1 VASVG
6 PGTAKPDTAKP
17 DTVDAAAP
25 AAGGLGD
32 ALAHVRGRRVLVTGH
47 TGFKGSWL
55 ALLLHDAGAQVHGYA
70 LAPEHADDHF
80 TLLGLDRMVHH
91 EVGDVRDADRLARA
105 VAAARP
111 EIVFHLAAQALVRRG
126 YADPR
131 GTFETNVLGTA
142 NLLEAVRATDAVRSV
157 VVVTSDKCYEN
168 VETTRG
174 YREDDRLGGK
184 DPYSAS
190 KAAAEM
196 VAAAWSR
203 SWFAPGSRVALA
215 TVRAGNVVGGG
226 DWCEDRLVPDA
237 IRSLRRGEPL
247 VVRHPHATRPW
258 QHVLEPIAGYLLVVA
273 ALETRRHEVAEPWNF
288 GPPERAAHTVMDVA
302 REAVRIWGAGEV
314 RVGDAASDMP
324 EATLLH
330 LNCDKARARLGWA
343 PRWDFARTMHETV
356 SWYRRVH
363 DGERAAD
370 VTRAQASAYLADAM
384 HPGLVRA

>member
-1 VASVG
+1 MG
-6 PGTAKPDTAKP
+6 PLSDATPDVTADPMP
-17 DTVDAAAP
+17 
-25 AAGGLGD
+25 G
-32 ALAHVRGRRVLVTGH
+32 ALARMRGRRVLVTGH

-55 ALLLHDAGAQVHGYA
+55 ALMLHDAGARVQGFA
-70 LAPEHADDHF
+70 LPPEHDEDHF
-80 TLLGLDRMVHH
+80 SLLGLAGLIDHA
-91 EVGDVRDADRLARA
+91 EGDVRDADHVARV

-131 GTFETNVLGTA
+131 GTFATNVLGTA
-142 NLLEAVRATDAVRSV
+142 HVLDAVRAVDSVRSV

-168 VETTRG
+168 VETPRG
-174 YREDDRLGGK
+174 YRETDALGGK

-203 SWFAPGSRVALA
+203 SYFAPGSGVALA

-247 VVRHPHATRPW
+247 VLRHPRATRPW
-258 QHVLEPIAGYLLVVA
+258 QHVLEPLAGYLAVA
-273 ALETRRHEVAEPWNF
+273 DALETRRHEVAEAWNF
-288 GPPERAAHTVMDVA
+288 GPDEREAHTVMDVA
-302 REAVRIWGAGEV
+302 RDAVRIWGEGEV
-314 RVGDAASDMP
+314 RVGDAAGDMP

-330 LNCDKARARLGWA
+330 LNCDKARGRLGWA
-343 PRWDFARTMHETV
+343 PRWDFGRTMQETV

-363 DGERAAD
+363 DGEHAID
-370 VTRAQASAYLADAM
+370 VTRAQVAAYAAGVGT
-384 HPGLVRA
+384 PGLVGA

>member
-1 VASVG
+1 MN
-6 PGTAKPDTAKP
+6 
-17 DTVDAAAP
+17 AAP
-25 AAGGLGD
+25 RRTADPGA
-32 ALAHVRGRRVLVTGH
+32 ALARMRGRRVLVTGH

-55 ALLLHDAGAQVHGYA
+55 ALMLHDAGARVHGYA
-70 LAPEHADDHF
+70 LAPEHDEGHF
-80 TLLGLDRMVHH
+80 ALLGLDRMVDH
-91 EVGDVRDADRLARA
+91 EVGDVRDADRLARV

-111 EIVFHLAAQALVRRG
+111 EVVFHLAAQALVRRS

-131 GTFETNVLGTA
+131 GTWETNVLGTA
-142 NLLEAVRATDAVRSV
+142 NVLEAVRTVDSVRSV

-168 VETTRG
+168 VETPRG

-203 SWFAPGSRVALA
+203 SWFGPGSRVALA

-247 VVRHPHATRPW
+247 VLRHPGATRPW
-258 QHVLEPIAGYLLVVA
+258 QHVLEPLAGYLLVA
-273 ALETRRHEVAEPWNF
+273 DALESRRHEAAEAWNF
-288 GPPERAAHTVMDVA
+288 GPDEHEAQTVMDVA
-302 REAVRIWGAGEV
+302 RESVRIWGSGEV

-330 LNCDKARARLGWA
+330 LNCDKARDRLGWG

-370 VTRAQASAYLADAM
+370 VTRAQVAAYLTGAA
-384 HPGLVRA
+384 HPGLVRT